1 MEKDEDTVME
11 MQGTATGNDQKY
23 GTEAG
28 YSEDYGTVQPN
39 TQPHIYPNPTDQAD
53 QGYGTLT
60 SNTQEQPAAAGAGAA
75 SNPFTQQQY
84 DSQKS
89 SNPFKK

>member
-1 MEKDEDTVME
+1 VASWLIGFDEK
-11 MQGTATGNDQKY
+11 KY
-23 GTEAG
+23 GADAG
-28 YSEDYGTVQPN
+28 YSEEHGTVQPV
-39 TQPHIYPNPTDQAD
+39 TQPHLYTNPAGEVD

-60 SNTQEQPAAAGAGAA
+60 SNQEGGQPGGAIAA
-75 SNPFTQQQY
+75 NPFTQQQY

>member
-1 MEKDEDTVME
+1 MNS
-11 MQGTATGNDQKY
+11 GNEQKY
-23 GTEAG
+23 GADAG
-28 YSEDYGTVQPN
+28 YSEEYGNVAN
-39 TQPHIYPNPTDQAD
+39 TQPHLYPNPTADAD
-53 QGYGTLT
+53 QGYGTLS
-60 SNTQEQPAAAGAGAA
+60 SNAQDQPAAGVEPGA